1 MSGIPWKMLVKTS
14 LFHCKLK
21 KIIAFLDD
29 LVHFTHL
36 KNFPGLFFLT
46 LMPSLTMIPSL
57 RKMLIR
63 KVPSWQSCPSATSS
77 DSIWSM
83 AASQAEARYAMV
95 LGMSILKTWNYNYTR
110 PDLRLIVITPTN
122 IQRKSFLRL
131 EEIGWG
137 ICYIKRIDYL
147 LFGEKNYRV
156 K

>member
-1 MSGIPWKMLVKTS
+1 
-14 LFHCKLK
+14 
-21 KIIAFLDD
+21 
-29 LVHFTHL
+29 
-36 KNFPGLFFLT
+36 
-46 LMPSLTMIPSL
+46 MIPSL

-63 KVPSWQSCPSATSS
+63 KVPSWQSCPPATSS